1 MMIAYLFSS
10 QPEKLIPTSVV

>member
-1 MMIAYLFSS
+1 MISYLFSS

>member
-1 MMIAYLFSS
+1 MISYLFPS